1 MMKQT
6 AKALV
11 TLLVLVMTM
20 APVLVMVTLPL
31 MMMAQARRLIQ
42 HEETKHSDKRKQNC
56 KTVLVTGAPHTKV
69 MIVFIEFLLIMIPLK
84 YGYTTSIAF
93 YKL

>member
-1 MMKQT
+1 MKQT

-11 TLLVLVMTM
+11 TLLVLVMTI
-20 APVLVMVTLPL
+20 APVLMMVTLPL

-42 HEETKHSDKRKQNC
+42 HQETKHTDKKQNC

-69 MIVFIEFLLIMIPLK
+69 FIVFIEF
-84 YGYTTSIAF
+84 
-93 YKL
+93 

>member
-11 TLLVLVMTM
+11 TLLVLVLTM
-20 APVLVMVTLPL
+20 APMLVMVTLPL
-31 MMMAQARRLIQ
+31 MMLAQARRLIQ
-42 HEETKHSDKRKQNC
+42 HEETKHSDERKQNCC

-69 MIVFIEFLLIMIPLK
+69 II
-84 YGYTTSIAF
+84 
-93 YKL
+93 

>member
-31 MMMAQARRLIQ
+31 MMMVQAKRLIQ

-69 MIVFIEFLLIMIPLK
+69 MIQKLFLL
-84 YGYTTSIAF
+84 SF
-93 YKL
+93 C